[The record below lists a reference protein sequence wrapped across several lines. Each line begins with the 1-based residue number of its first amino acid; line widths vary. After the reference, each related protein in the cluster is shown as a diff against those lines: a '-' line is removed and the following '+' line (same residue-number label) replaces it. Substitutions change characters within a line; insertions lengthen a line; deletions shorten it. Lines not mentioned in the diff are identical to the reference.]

1 MENRRT
7 EPVVKRNAM
16 AIGIGMRMGVGVGLD
31 VGSVTE
37 WAT

>member
-16 AIGIGMRMGVGVGLD
+16 AIGIGMRMGVGLN

-37 WAT
+37 